1 MLLNTESPSP
11 FSLKGKSAFITG
23 GSSGIG
29 LGTCKRFLQE
39 GARVVIADIQTPP
52 PSVLDDGAIY
62 LATDVTNRD
71 NVVDAFKA
79 TEETIGKLDVIIHN
93 AGKPGKGQHL
103 TDSDEAVLDE
113 VVALNFYG
121 TYYILKYGPRH
132 MRDGGSIITTASVA
146 GLQQNEGFFDYSAT
160 KAALIS
166 MTKTA
171 AVELGLRGI
180 RCNAVAPG
188 PVRTP
193 MLPPGHV
200 LNTLAKHLST
210 LGRIAEV
217 DDLVGVYHFL
227 ASDQSRYITGH
238 TLVVD
243 GGRLTGYRQE
253 VLSRLA
259 N

>member
-1 MLLNTESPSP
+1 M
-11 FSLKGKSAFITG
+11 
-23 GSSGIG
+23 
-29 LGTCKRFLQE
+29 
-39 GARVVIADIQTPP
+39 DIQPP
-52 PSVLDDGAIY
+52 PRSILDDGALFI
-62 LATDVTNRD
+62 AADVSHRD
-71 NVVDAFKA
+71 EVVDAFKKA
-79 TEETIGKLDVIIHN
+79 EEAIGKLDVIIHN
-93 AGKPGKGQHL
+93 AGKPGKGKHL
-103 TDSDEAVLDE
+103 TDSDEAILDG

-121 TYYILKYGPRH
+121 TYYVLKYGPRH

-160 KAALIS
+160 KAATIS

-200 LNTLAKHLST
+200 LNALAKHLSA

-217 DDLVGVYHFL
+217 EDLVGVYHFL

-243 GGRLTGYRQE
+243 GGRLAGFRHE
-253 VLSRLA
+253 VLARLA
-259 N
+259 D

>member
-1 MLLNTESPSP
+1 MTTSAP
-11 FSLKGKSAFITG
+11 FSLKDKAVFITG
-23 GSSGIG
+23 GASGIG
-29 LGTCKRFLQE
+29 LGTVQRFLQD
-39 GARVVIADIQTPP
+39 GARVFIADIQSAPED
-52 PSVLDDGAIY
+52 VLDAGAHY
-62 LATDVTNRD
+62 MRVDVSDRD
-71 NVVDAFKA
+71 TMIAAFKA
-79 TEETIGKLDVIIHN
+79 AEEAIGKLDVIIHN
-93 AGKPGKGQHL
+93 AGAPGKGVHL
-103 TDSDEAVLDE
+103 TDSDEAVLDRL
-113 VVALNFYG
+113 VALNFYG
-121 TYYILKYGPRH
+121 TYYLLKYGPRH
-132 MRDGGSIITTASVA
+132 MNDGGSIITTASVA

-180 RCNAVAPG
+180 RCNSVAPG

-200 LNTLAKHLST
+200 LNTLAKQLST

-227 ASDQSRYITGH
+227 ASDESRYVTGH

-243 GGRLTGYRQE
+243 GGRLTGYRKA
-253 VLSRLA
+253 VLARLA
-259 N
+259 D